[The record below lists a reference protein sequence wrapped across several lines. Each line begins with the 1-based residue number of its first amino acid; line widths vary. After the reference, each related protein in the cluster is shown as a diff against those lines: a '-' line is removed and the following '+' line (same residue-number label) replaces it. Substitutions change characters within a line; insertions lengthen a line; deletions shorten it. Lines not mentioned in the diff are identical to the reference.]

1 MKHKNPSQGP
11 GSETLTRAQKK
22 EARKKQ
28 KAYKK
33 AVKAAQKNATL
44 PIHKRPIVCPPDRA
58 GRHPLFRLGGIVCR
72 ALVIWLAVSGFVL
85 FISGAL
91 QLGVPDGLIFLTALV
106 TVALVTVFCHS
117 GLGKIISGVAGAGAL
132 GTLIALNPRLVTDVP
147 FAFVSLY
154 NAALDRLYKVGYMTY
169 ARFKVDLAPLTP
181 TPDAELLVISIC
193 LFTVLVGILFTAC
206 LTKRVRMVP
215 PAILASS
222 FIVVILTFNIY
233 SNKIESNMGI
243 ALLIVSFAS
252 IIVMGAY
259 DRLYHRKDEKH
270 YDTELSLF
278 EDNDRPTM
286 PPEYTTDKA
295 ARAARKQSKAAMRQ
309 KRRDRTVTVDEELT
323 DYFSTDKKKKRKT
336 SARHDPAAR
345 AEREAHRAT
354 MKQVRRVKRYDRA
367 TAESRTAMGGYAAAA
382 VMLACLIAISIPALF
397 IKGNFNTIDAIDSK
411 IELARDY
418 VTALLRGD
426 DRALDR
432 LEFGA
437 NSDNFEP
444 HSADLEHLEFTG
456 QQIFFIRSR
465 YGTNFYLR
473 GWIGTDYRDGAWQ
486 AVDEETLAD
495 YQSLFGEDDDPSE
508 DMRYNFYHY
517 MKPELVDDEAY
528 PGLYLKKFRSNLEYG
543 FVATLVSQRR
553 VNSPSS
559 MTYFPASY
567 AANHGLFKFNSVE
580 PHDMTYVN
588 YFDGLYT
595 GRKFHNSGAS
605 YATVAYAPIMTNRY
619 WIENQSKLQAAY
631 NLHKEALLA
640 RPEISGGSVELTV
653 FELGQETAMQYTV
666 AGNRRG
672 EEALSWTFYHRPGDI
687 SHAYT
692 GDGTN
697 EHRYTIQT
705 AYGTLTISM
714 QGKHVVGTSVTGT
727 SGVNLTE
734 QYDANM
740 NDETRATLAEHLQN
754 DRDYG
759 NFVYR
764 TYTETSGSTALKE
777 LAATIRDQAHTET
790 TRVVET
796 LIPDDP
802 ETPEDDSYVQKDR
815 VTENHLSDVSR
826 ADERNSIDHEVYV
839 QRDLLVRNVIDYII
853 TEMACKYTITP
864 DLSNVNASMDGV
876 ENFLFNTKEGY
887 CVQYASA
894 VTLLL
899 REMGIPA
906 RYAEGY
912 IANGLRNVGGQ
923 EFIYEGYVLDDQ
935 AHAWVE
941 VWYDGIGWI
950 QYETTPQYYIGMYGQ
965 SNAVSTTPNTPTRPD
980 ETDKPAETEPPVND
994 EETTAEETEEET
1006 TTEDDTAA
1014 AVTRGGLIGLAVIA
1028 GLALIL
1034 IVLRLIASA
1043 AGNAE
1048 ERRQSVAE
1056 QVQEPNFG
1064 TNTSED
1070 DRREM
1075 ALSMID
1081 AIRDLL
1087 SFMDLT
1093 PLPGE
1098 FREDYANRLTADL
1111 AATAAQ
1117 RGGAEVSIVL
1127 PNLHIALDA
1136 IAAEEFGHGMS
1147 IPEMKEVAAL
1157 YVYLHSEVRY
1167 RVPWLTRVKL
1177 RYVKRKI

>member
-1 MKHKNPSQGP
+1 MKHKTPSQGIANP
-11 GSETLTRAQKK
+11 LTRAEKK

-33 AVKAAQKNATL
+33 AAKAAQKNAVL
-44 PIHKRPIVCPPDRA
+44 SIHKRPIVCPPDRA

-85 FISGAL
+85 FVSGAL
-91 QLGVPDGLIFLTALV
+91 QLAVPDGLIFLAALV
-106 TVALVTVFCHS
+106 TVALVTLFCHS
-117 GLGKIISGVAGAGAL
+117 SIGKLVSGLLTAGAL

-147 FAFVSLY
+147 FSFISLY

-169 ARFKVDLAPLTP
+169 ARFKVELGAFTP
-181 TPDAELLVISIC
+181 TSDAMLVGIGIC
-193 LFTVLVGILFTAC
+193 VFTVLVGILFTAC
-206 LTKRVRMVP
+206 LSKRVRMVP
-215 PAILASS
+215 PAILTSS

-259 DRLYHRKDEKH
+259 DRLYHRKDDKH

-286 PPEYTTDKA
+286 PSEYTTAKA
-295 ARAARKQSKAAMRQ
+295 SRAARKQAKASLRA
-309 KRRDRTVTVDEELT
+309 KRRNNTVTVDEELT
-323 DYFSTDKKKKRKT
+323 DYFSTDKKKKKKKT
-336 SARHDPAAR
+336 ASRESAEARAAR
-345 AEREAHRAT
+345 EAYRAT

-382 VMLACLIAISIPALF
+382 VMLACLITIALPALL

-411 IELARDY
+411 VELARDY

-437 NSDNFEP
+437 DSDNFEP
-444 HSADLEHLEFTG
+444 HSSELEQLEFTG
-456 QQIFFIRSR
+456 QQIFFISSR

-473 GWIGTDYRDGAWQ
+473 GWIGTDYRDGAWL
-486 AVDEETLAD
+486 AVDEETLND

-517 MKPELVDDEAY
+517 MKPELVDDAAY
-528 PGLYLKKFRSNLEYG
+528 PGLYLEKFRSNLEYG

-567 AANHGLFKFNSVE
+567 AANYGLFKFNSVE

-588 YFDGLYT
+588 YYDGLYT
-595 GRKFHNSGAS
+595 GRKFHNSGTS
-605 YATVAYAPIMTNRY
+605 YATVAYAPIMTNTY
-619 WIENQSKLQAAY
+619 WIENQSILQAAY
-631 NLHKEALLA
+631 NLQKEALLA
-640 RPEISGGSVELTV
+640 RPEIAGGTVELAV
-653 FELGQETAMQYTV
+653 YELGQETALQYTI
-666 AGNRRG
+666 AGKRG
-672 EEALSWTFYHRPGDI
+672 EESVSWTFYHRPGDV
-687 SHAYT
+687 SRAYVDDET
-692 GDGTN
+692 V
-697 EHRYTIQT
+697 YTVTT
-705 AYGTLTISM
+705 AYGTLTIRL
-714 QGKHVVGTSVTGT
+714 QGKRVISTSVTNA

-740 NDETRATLAEHLQN
+740 TDEDRATLAEYLQN

-764 TYTETSGSTALKE
+764 TYTETSGSEALKE
-777 LAATIRDQAHTET
+777 LAATIRAQAHTET
-790 TRVVET
+790 SRVVET
-796 LIPDDP
+796 VIPDDP
-802 ETPEDDSYVQKDR
+802 ETPEDDSYTQKDR
-815 VTENHLSDVSR
+815 VTENVLADVSL

-839 QRDLLVRNVIDYII
+839 QRDLLVRNTIDYII
-853 TEMACKYTITP
+853 TELACKYTITP
-864 DLSNVNASMDGV
+864 DLSKVDPSLDGV

-912 IANGLRNVGGQ
+912 IASGLRNVGGQ
-923 EFIYEGYVLDDQ
+923 DFIYEGYVLDDQ

-941 VWYDGIGWI
+941 VWYDGVGWI

-965 SNAVSTTPNTPTRPD
+965 SSAVNTTPDIQTRPE
-980 ETDKPAETEPPVND
+980 ETDKPTETEPPVAD
-994 EETTAEETEEET
+994 EETTAEETDSEA
-1006 TTEDDTAA
+1006 TTEDDTAE
-1014 AVTRGGLIGLAVIA
+1014 AVTRGGLIAIGVIA
-1028 GLALIL
+1028 GLAVIL
-1034 IVLRLIASA
+1034 IALRLIASA
-1043 AGNAE
+1043 AQSAE

-1056 QVQEPNFG
+1056 QVRESGFG
-1064 TNTSED
+1064 INTSEE

-1075 ALSMID
+1075 AFSMTD

-1087 SFMDLT
+1087 TVMDLT
-1093 PLPGE
+1093 PQPGE
-1098 FREDYANRLTADL
+1098 FREDYADRLTADL
-1111 AATAAQ
+1111 AAAAAQ
-1117 RGGAEVSIVL
+1117 RGGAETGIVL
-1127 PNLHIALDA
+1127 PNIRLALDA

-1147 IPEMKEVAAL
+1147 ISEMKEVAAL
-1157 YVYLHSEVRY
+1157 YQYLHDEVHY
-1167 RVPWLTRVKL
+1167 RVPWLTRIRL